1 MVAVLVVPRVSWLEI
16 ALSVSDVKV
25 GVLDDVPSTIDPPEE
40 TIIFPFVRAVP
51 LLVPPRAMGKIPVEI
66 LDASNEGISAAA
78 RDRKVGVA
86 GTPVAGPAHTKLADW
101 VPSVT
106 VSV

>member
-1 MVAVLVVPRVSWLEI
+1 MEV
-16 ALSVSDVKV
+16 ALSVSEVKV
-25 GVLDDVPSTIDPPEE
+25 GVLEEVPSTIDPPEE
-40 TIIFPFVRAVP
+40 TMIFPLVRAVP
-51 LLVPPRAMGKIPVEI
+51 LLVPPRTMGKIPVVI
-66 LDASNEGISAAA
+66 LEASSDGISAAT

-86 GTPVAGPAHTKLADW
+86 GTPVAGPAHTTLANW